1 MEISAVF
8 IIFERNDK
16 SMINI
21 SGHFRDTRRSI
32 GYENHDCK
40 IMVNCCGYQ
49 KFLTKDYS
57 QKRTIGR
64 IDYQII
70 YIFKGCGHY
79 LLKNQWQILSAGQIL
94 LFRPGEPQVYSYF
107 FADEPEIYWI
117 HFTGSECESLI
128 RRFNL
133 HTGFIGEKL
142 TLKLLFQEIIMELQ
156 LKKAEFESIVNSDIL
171 KMFSLICRFFHEQHS
186 NPVQESGIDRLV
198 MCLNRDYAKPWNL
211 YSMSQ
216 VCGLSQSHFSHA
228 FKKRMGISPVQFITD
243 IRINKAKE
251 LLECGTLSISAI
263 AKLIGYDDALY
274 FSKTFKKK
282 TGVSPKEFIQNAM
295 QEHSPD

>member
-1 MEISAVF
+1 
-8 IIFERNDK
+8 
-16 SMINI
+16 MINI
-21 SGHFRDTRRSI
+21 SGHYRDTRRSI

-79 LLKNQWQILSAGQIL
+79 LLKNQWQTLLAGQIL

-142 TLKLLFQEIIMELQ
+142 TLKLLFQ
-156 LKKAEFESIVNSDIL
+156 
-171 KMFSLICRFFHEQHS
+171 
-186 NPVQESGIDRLV
+186 
-198 MCLNRDYAKPWNL
+198 
-211 YSMSQ
+211 
-216 VCGLSQSHFSHA
+216 
-228 FKKRMGISPVQFITD
+228 
-243 IRINKAKE
+243 
-251 LLECGTLSISAI
+251 
-263 AKLIGYDDALY
+263 
-274 FSKTFKKK
+274 
-282 TGVSPKEFIQNAM
+282 
-295 QEHSPD
+295 